1 MIKTSL
7 QKDTAQASLLLL
19 ENRNNLQTATF
30 AAGCFWG
37 VEEEFRKVK
46 GVKSTIVGY
55 TGGWFEYP
63 SYKHVCTDRTG
74 HAEAIQIMYDPKEV
88 SYEDLLEVFWS
99 IHNPTTKNRQG
110 FDYGT
115 QYRSAIFYHTPQQE
129 EIARKSKEELEMSG
143 RFKNKRIVTEIVPA
157 STFYKAEEYIIKS
170 ITKRKEEEGGATI
183 CENICSNNK
192 PAFLY
197 LFYSILPCAFDSN

>member
-1 MIKTSL
+1 MIKTNL
-7 QKDTAQASLLLL
+7 QEDSVAQASLLLS

-30 AAGCFWG
+30 GAGCFWG
-37 VEEEFRKVK
+37 VEEEFRKVR

-63 SYKHVCTDRTG
+63 TYEHVCTDRTG

-88 SYEDLLEVFWS
+88 SYEDLLNVFWS
-99 IHNPTTKNRQG
+99 VHNPTTKNRQG

-129 EIARKSKEELEMSG
+129 EIARKSKEELEKSG

-157 STFYKAEEYIIKS
+157 STFYKAEEYHQRYYQ
-170 ITKRKEEEGGATI
+170 KRRGGK
-183 CENICSNNK
+183 CY
-192 PAFLY
+192 Y
-197 LFYSILPCAFDSN
+197 L